1 MGYTAGMDAPSFSNL
16 RIKGPCSAPSLRR
29 RAHGLFACAHCWL
42 LALLITG
49 AIGLAAAL
57 ALAAQPD
64 DVRHYNL
71 SSLGADG
78 RAAPVFNGTLIAIGT
93 GFFILAWL
101 TYQALRELQRH
112 GRLGTWRAYS
122 LAAPLALVGLALI
135 GAAAFHLDGPRGA
148 TIHILSSAAGL
159 ATILFLM
166 LTPLGLLGALFGWV
180 SRTAGVVISTLFA
193 LSSEHLLAGTA
204 MEVAVLLLISAW
216 LFYLQ
221 MRLRIVA
228 VRVENS
234 GSRFETGPLFRPRRS
249 GV

>member
-1 MGYTAGMDAPSFSNL
+1 MAALSPSNL
-16 RIKGPCSAPSLRR
+16 RIKACPAPPARQ

-42 LALLITG
+42 LAIWIAGGLG
-49 AIGLAAAL
+49 IGSAL
-57 ALAAQPD
+57 VLTTSPEN
-64 DVRHYNL
+64 VSHYNL

-78 RAAPVFNGTLIAIGT
+78 RAAPVFNGTLVAIGA

-122 LAAPLALVGLALI
+122 LALPLALVGLALI
-135 GAAAFHLDGPRGA
+135 GAAAFHLDGPQGA

-166 LTPLGLLGALFGWV
+166 LTPLGLLGALFGWLSRAAGAAV
-180 SRTAGVVISTLFA
+180 SALFA

-204 MEVAVLLLISAW
+204 MEIAVLLLISAW
-216 LFYLQ
+216 LFCLQ
-221 MRLRIVA
+221 LRLRAVA
-228 VRVENS
+228 GQSES
-234 GSRFETGPLFRPRRS
+234 SAKS
-249 GV
+249 AS